1 MAHTRRGGAAGRAAL
16 AGVLGG
22 LSLAMLYLS
31 VLAPAGRL
39 GFIAAAGLFPAG
51 AVISS
56 GLGTGIFCYGTAGLL
71 VLLLLPDKG
80 HALLYLFFFGLWPM
94 VKSLIER
101 LEQLALE
108 LLCKLAFFN
117 LTLSLLLAVLRE
129 TVLSFLPPALS
140 RLWMIY
146 LGGNIAFLIYDLG
159 FSKLIAFYSA
169 RIDRVLRRGV

>member
-1 MAHTRRGGAAGRAAL
+1 
-16 AGVLGG
+16 
-22 LSLAMLYLS
+22 
-31 VLAPAGRL
+31 
-39 GFIAAAGLFPAG
+39 
-51 AVISS
+51 
-56 GLGTGIFCYGTAGLL
+56 
-71 VLLLLPDKG
+71 
-80 HALLYLFFFGLWPM
+80 M